1 MSKPFSKI
9 LIANRGEIACRVIR
23 TAKRLGIATVAVHSE
38 ADRRALHVEQ
48 ADEAVCIGEAEPAR
62 SYLKVDAIYEACR
75 ATGAEAVHPGYGF
88 LSENRVFCE
97 TLTAA
102 GIVFIGPP
110 PKAIEAMGDKITS
123 KRIAAKAGVRTIP
136 GHDGVVEDAEDA
148 VRIAR
153 DIGYPVML
161 KASAGGGGKGMR
173 IAGNDDECRDGF
185 ARAASEARTSFGDER
200 IFIEKFIEEPRHIEI
215 QLLAD
220 RHGNCV
226 YLGERECSIQ
236 RRHQKIIEEAPSPF
250 LDDVVRRQMGEQ
262 AVALARATG
271 YESAGTVE
279 FVVDDKRNFYFL
291 EMNTRLQVEH
301 PITEMV
307 NGIDLVESMIR
318 IAAGEP
324 LGFAQEDIK
333 VRGWAMESRVCA
345 ENPRRGFVPSI
356 GRLVRYSPPR
366 SDDTVRV
373 DAGVCEGGEISMYYD
388 SLIAKLIA
396 GGKTRAEAIGKMR
409 AALDEYHI
417 RGVDTNL
424 PFLASVF
431 AHPRFASG
439 EITTHF
445 IEQEYPQG
453 FVGDAPEDPA
463 ILVAVAAIVQR
474 RYRRQALRLGGQMP
488 DFAPPD
494 ESEWIVRL
502 GQDAHSCRVRLGD
515 DGQDIVELDGKSFS
529 IRSDWRYGQILF
541 RALIDDEPVTVQVE
555 RHGIGFRLSQG
566 GSEVEVEVLSP
577 RQARLRAL
585 MIEAPSVDSS
595 RFLLSPMPG
604 LLIGLAV
611 KEGDEVKEGQELAVV
626 EAMKMEN
633 VLRAESEGRVKR
645 LCAQVGDSLAAD
657 QPIIEFDA

>member
-1 MSKPFSKI
+1 MSPPFRKI

-38 ADRRALHVEQ
+38 ADRGALHVEQ
-48 ADEAVCIGEAEPAR
+48 ADESLCIGEAEPAR

-75 ATGAEAVHPGYGF
+75 ASGAEAVHPGYGF

-110 PKAIEAMGDKITS
+110 AKAIEAMGDKITS
-123 KRIAAKAGVRTIP
+123 KRIAARAGVAVIP
-136 GHDGVVEDAEDA
+136 GHDEVVRDADEA

-173 IAGNDDECRDGF
+173 IAGDDAECRDGF
-185 ARAASEARTSFGDER
+185 ARAASEARSSFGDER
-200 IFIEKFIEEPRHIEI
+200 IFVEKFIEEPRHIEI

-250 LDDVVRRQMGEQ
+250 LDPAVRRKMGEQ
-262 AVALARATG
+262 AVALADATG

-279 FVVDDKRNFYFL
+279 FVVDRERNFYFL

-307 NGIDLVESMIR
+307 TGIDLVESMIR
-318 IAAGEP
+318 IAAGEA
-324 LGFAQEDIK
+324 LAFAQEDIK
-333 VRGWAMESRVCA
+333 VEGWAMEARVCA

-356 GRLVRYSPPR
+356 GRLVGYSPPPT
-366 SDDTVRV
+366 DDHLRV
-373 DAGVCEGGEISMYYD
+373 DAGVREGGEISMYYD
-388 SLIAKLIA
+388 SMIAKLIA
-396 GGKTRAEAIGKMR
+396 GGKTRADAIVKMR
-409 AALDEYHI
+409 SALDEYHI

-431 AHPRFASG
+431 AHRRFASG
-439 EITTHF
+439 DITTRF
-445 IEQEYPQG
+445 IEEEYPQG
-453 FVGDAPEDPA
+453 FAGDEPADPA
-463 ILVAVAAIVQR
+463 VLVTVAVIVQR
-474 RYRRQALRLGGQMP
+474 RYRRQALRLSGQMP
-488 DFAPPD
+488 DFVARD
-494 ESEWIVRL
+494 ESEWVVRM
-502 GQDAHSCRVRLGD
+502 GD
-515 DGQDIVELDGKSFS
+515 DEYPCTVRAGESGEDIVAFGGRNFS
-529 IRSDWRYGQILF
+529 IRSDWRYGRIFFHAQIDGV
-541 RALIDDEPVTVQVE
+541 RTTVQVE
-555 RHGIGFRLSQG
+555 RQGIGFRLSQG
-566 GSEVEVEVLSP
+566 GAQVEVEVLSP
-577 RQARLRAL
+577 RQARLRAS
-585 MIEAPSVDSS
+585 MPKAAATDFS

-611 KEGDEVKEGQELAVV
+611 KEGEEVKPGQELAVV

-633 VLRAESEGRVKR
+633 VLRAESEGRVKALR
-645 LCAQVGDSLAAD
+645 AQVGDSLAAD

>member
-1 MSKPFSKI
+1 MSKPFDKI

-23 TAKRLGIATVAVHSE
+23 TAKRLGIATVAVYSE

-62 SYLKVDAIYEACR
+62 SYLKVDAILDACR
-75 ATGAEAVHPGYGF
+75 ATGAQAVHPGYGF

-97 TLTAA
+97 TLTSA
-102 GIVFIGPP
+102 GIAFIGPP

-136 GHDGVVEDAEDA
+136 GHDDVVQDAEDA

-153 DIGYPVML
+153 DIAYPVML

-173 IAGNDDECRDGF
+173 IAGDDDECRDGF

-220 RHGNCV
+220 RHGACV

-250 LDDVVRRQMGEQ
+250 LDSALRRKMGEQ
-262 AVALARATG
+262 AVALAKATG

-307 NGIDLVESMIR
+307 TGIDLVESMIR

-324 LGFAQEDIK
+324 LGFAQEDIEI
-333 VRGWAMESRVCA
+333 RGWAMESRVCA
-345 ENPRRGFVPSI
+345 ENPRRAFVPSI
-356 GRLVRYSPPR
+356 GRLVRYSPPQ
-366 SDDTVRV
+366 SDDFVRV
-373 DAGVCEGGEISMYYD
+373 DAGVKEGGEISMYYD
-388 SLIAKLIA
+388 SLIAKLIT
-396 GGKTRAEAIGKMR
+396 GGKTRDEAIARMR
-409 AALDEYHI
+409 IALDEYRI
-417 RGVDTNL
+417 RGLDTNL

-445 IEQEYPQG
+445 IDQEYPQG
-453 FVGDAPEDPA
+453 FVGGEPDDPTV
-463 ILVAVAAIVQR
+463 LVAAAAIMQR
-474 RYRRQALRLGGQMP
+474 RYRRQALRLSGQMP
-488 DFAPPD
+488 GFVAPD
-494 ESEWIVRL
+494 EGEWIVRL
-502 GQDAHSCRVRLGD
+502 GQDEYACRVRLGE
-515 DGQDIVELDGKSFS
+515 DGEEIVEFEGKTLS
-529 IRSDWRYGQILF
+529 IRSDWRYGQALF
-541 RALIDDEPVTVQVE
+541 RAAIDGEPTTVQVE
-555 RHGIGFRLSQG
+555 RQGIGFRLSHG
-566 GSEVEVEVLSP
+566 GAQADVEVLNP

-585 MIEAPSVDSS
+585 MIEASTVDSS

-611 KEGDEVKEGQELAVV
+611 KEGDEVKQGQELAVV

-633 VLRAESEGRVKR
+633 VLRAEGEGRVKA
-645 LCAQVGDSLAAD
+645 LCAKVGDSLAAD
-657 QPIIEFDA
+657 QPIIEFEA